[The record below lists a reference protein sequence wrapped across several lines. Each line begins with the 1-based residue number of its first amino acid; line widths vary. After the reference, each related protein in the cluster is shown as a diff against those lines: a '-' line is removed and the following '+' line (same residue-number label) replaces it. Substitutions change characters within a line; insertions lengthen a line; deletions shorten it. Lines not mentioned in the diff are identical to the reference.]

1 MDNYNLQKKP
11 TTMVMLPQTEWE
23 GVKSDLQELKELV
36 RVKSSEEL
44 NSQWIESTEARKL
57 LGVSQKTWQGY
68 RDNRII
74 PFVQVGRKIYVKRGD
89 LNKFMQDHYINS
101 KRERR

>member
-1 MDNYNLQKKP
+1 MVKESMMQQT

-23 GVKSDLQELKELV
+23 GMKSDLQELKELV
-36 RVKSSEEL
+36 RAKSDEEL
-44 NSQWIESTEARKL
+44 NSQWIESTQARQL

-68 RDNRII
+68 RDRRII
-74 PFVQVGRKIYVKRGD
+74 PFTQVGRKIYVKRAD

-101 KRERR
+101 K

>member
-1 MDNYNLQKKP
+1 MEKESMMQQT

-23 GVKSDLQELKELV
+23 GMKSDLQELKELV
-36 RVKSSEEL
+36 RAKSDEEL
-44 NSQWIESTEARKL
+44 NSQWIESIQARQM

-68 RDNRII
+68 RDRRII
-74 PFVQVGRKIYVKRGD
+74 PFTQVGRKIYVKRAD

-101 KRERR
+101 K

>member
-1 MDNYNLQKKP
+1 MINQNLMQP
-11 TTMVMLPQTEWE
+11 TTTMVMLPQTEWE
-23 GVKSDLQELKELV
+23 GMKSDLQELKELV
-36 RVKSSEEL
+36 RIKSDEEL

-89 LNKFMQDHYINS
+89 LNKFMQDHYVNS
-101 KRERR
+101 K

>member
-1 MDNYNLQKKP
+1 METNSFKQQT
-11 TTMVMLPQTEWE
+11 TTMVMLPQAEWE
-23 GVKSDLQELKELV
+23 GVKLDLQELKELV
-36 RVKSSEEL
+36 REKTSEEL
-44 NSQWIESTEARKL
+44 NAQWIESTEARKI
-57 LGVSQKTWQGY
+57 LGVSQKTFQGY

-101 KRERR
+101 K

>member
-1 MDNYNLQKKP
+1 MEKESMMQLT

-23 GVKSDLQELKELV
+23 GMKSDLQELKELV
-36 RVKSSEEL
+36 RAKSDEEL
-44 NSQWIESTEARKL
+44 NSQWIESTQARQL

-68 RDNRII
+68 RDRRII
-74 PFVQVGRKIYVKRGD
+74 PFTQVGRKIYVKRAD

-101 KRERR
+101 K

>member
-1 MDNYNLQKKP
+1 MEKESMMQLT

-23 GVKSDLQELKELV
+23 GMKSDLQELKELV
-36 RVKSSEEL
+36 RAKSDEEL
-44 NSQWIESTEARKL
+44 NSQWIESIQARQM

-68 RDNRII
+68 RDRRII
-74 PFVQVGRKIYVKRGD
+74 PFTQVGRKIYVKRAD

-101 KRERR
+101 K